1 MHLCHQTLYNFCSV
15 SWQLDSV
22 YNKNISPKHTARRR
36 NLKVPI
42 RMKWA
47 EDTVN
52 LPVVKERT
60 GLCLI
65 HVQNVRL
72 GSLVVGQHKLA
83 PGLYLLGLGVT
94 IGLNREERREVVL
107 PRPLEP

>member
-1 MHLCHQTLYNFCSV
+1 MSPFLIFV
-15 SWQLDSV
+15 SWNLCKRKQQNL
-22 YNKNISPKHTARRR
+22 SPKHTTRRS
-36 NLKVPI
+36 NLTTSKVAI
-42 RMKWA
+42 RIKWVK
-47 EDTVN
+47 DTVN
-52 LPVVKERT
+52 LLVVKQRAR
-60 GLCLI
+60 LCLI

-72 GSLVVGQHKLA
+72 GSLVVGQYELT